1 MMTAQQW
8 NQQQSYN
15 RHGLDMRPKTA
26 ERSSGAE
33 ITASDKKK
41 LFMLVLIA
49 GLLCITM
56 VIVSAY
62 VASMNYQN
70 NKLKESNK
78 ALQSE
83 VQTLQVKVK
92 SASGIA
98 AVADKAT
105 GKLGMVYPSGKKYV
119 KLTTADKPS
128 SDLASLLKKQAYN

>member
-1 MMTAQQW
+1 
-8 NQQQSYN
+8 
-15 RHGLDMRPKTA
+15 MRPKTA

>member
-1 MMTAQQW
+1 
-8 NQQQSYN
+8 
-15 RHGLDMRPKTA
+15 MRPKTA
-26 ERSSGAE
+26 ERSSGTE